1 MRTLQWV
8 SPNVSPTR
16 PNTWRLEVGRMTKI
30 TTRLGETPNFGQTLS
45 LLLQLP
51 SYFCDAACSEANPQI
66 FDGETLSDV
75 LAAKKVCGLC
85 PIMNLCLDW
94 AARTQDSGVWGGMTP
109 LERKKYNR
117 GKGPID
123 IGEVRMLE
131 TNRTRLLS
139 STPASKLAEEFEVT
153 ERTIYR
159 WRKKIRTTKQAS

>member
-1 MRTLQWV
+1 
-8 SPNVSPTR
+8 
-16 PNTWRLEVGRMTKI
+16 MTKI
-30 TTRLGETPNFGQTLS
+30 NTRLGETQNLGQTLNM
-45 LLLQLP
+45 LLQLP
-51 SYFCDAACSEANPQI
+51 SYFSEAACSEANPQI

-85 PIMNLCLDW
+85 PIKNLCLGW
-94 AARTQDSGVWGGMTP
+94 AAMTQDSGVWGGMTP

-117 GKGPID
+117 GNSPID
-123 IGEVRMLE
+123 IGEVQMLE

-159 WRKKIRTTKQAS
+159 WRKKIHATQQAS